1 VLQYTDCAPL
11 ILPLHEELLTLL
23 RSLKA
28 DDWTKPTIAGKWRV
42 RDVVAHLLDGQLRV
56 LSLRRD
62 KNDFRPDV
70 PINGY
75 SDLVGWLNRL
85 NAEWVKAA
93 ERLSPAVMIDM
104 LALTGPQVAEYFS
117 SLDPNAPATFGVA
130 WAGEDRST
138 NQFDTA
144 REYTEHWHHQQQIR
158 DAVIVPLLLERRWF
172 YPLAETCMRA
182 LPHTY
187 KNVNAEDGTTVSFAI
202 GGDAGGVW
210 SLVRAAGKW
219 ELHSGGS
226 ANAVAS
232 VSTDADTAWR
242 IFFKALNRQ
251 QALARVQI
259 TGKRELGEPFCST
272 LAVMA

>member
-1 VLQYTDCAPL
+1 MLTHVDCAPL

-23 RSLKA
+23 RGMKA
-28 DDWTKPTIAGKWRV
+28 EDWSKPTLAGKWRV

-70 PINGY
+70 PINSY

-104 LALTGPQVAEYFS
+104 LAITGPQVATYFS
-117 SLDPNAPATFGVA
+117 SLDPGAPATFSVA
-130 WAGEDRST
+130 WAGEQQST
-138 NQFDTA
+138 NQFDIA

-158 DAVIVPLLLERRWF
+158 EAVAAPLLLERKWF

-187 KNVNAEDGTTVSFAI
+187 KDVKATAGTTITFAI
-202 GGDAGGVW
+202 GADAGGNW
-210 SLVRAAGKW
+210 TLRRGAQRW
-219 ELHSGGS
+219 ELQSGSG
-226 ANAVAS
+226 ADPAAFVT
-232 VSTDADTAWR
+232 TDADTAWR
-242 IFFKALNRQ
+242 IFFKALNRD

-259 TGKRELGEPFCST
+259 SGERDLGVPFCSS